1 MRWIGLFLG
10 CSFLLGNVHAQNSD
24 AGAWFSASLSH
35 KWNKKWSS
43 ELESQIRLDQNIS
56 HVNRGF
62 EELSL
67 EYRPVNA
74 LRISGHYRAT
84 WVNEGNFRSR
94 TFFDLA
100 YKPNFGKISPFYR
113 IRYQNQFS
121 DFNRET
127 VLNSNNK
134 FIRNKFG
141 LAWDLPK
148 KFSASASIDTWYNLI
163 SASRQLENFR
173 YFLGIEKEL
182 NKKSAVELGYQIDW
196 EVNQRNPARTYV
208 VYLGWKHKI

>member
-1 MRWIGLFLG
+1 MRLG
-10 CSFLLGNVHAQNSD
+10 GFILCFFFFSGALHAQTSD

-43 ELESQIRLDQNIS
+43 ELETQLRLDQNIS
-56 HVNRGF
+56 RLNRGF

-67 EYRPVNA
+67 EYRPISW
-74 LRISGHYRAT
+74 LRFSGHYRAT
-84 WVNEGNFRSR
+84 WVNNGNFRSR

-100 YKPNFGKISPFYR
+100 IKPKLGKISPSYR

-121 DFNRET
+121 DFNRED
-127 VLNSNNK
+127 VLNSNKK

-148 KFSASASIDTWYNLI
+148 KFSASASVDSWYNI
-163 SASRQLENFR
+163 SPTSRQMENVR

-208 VYLGWKHKI
+208 IYLGWKHKI